1 MSHSSSRYNRGISI
15 VEVLIG
21 ASMLVVFAAFLSPIF
36 SQNQG
41 KAELSQAVERVQ
53 KTGSQAQQTA
63 RLNHSN
69 VIMQF
74 KSGKDAQQDSITL
87 TVPAQKTQAR
97 QVDEVIEFPEGVRLI
112 SERPQIHFDFRGEV
126 DQPTKLMVVSNSTE
140 ELTERLLIY

>member
-21 ASMLVVFAAFLSPIF
+21 ASMLVVLAAFLSPIF

-53 KTGSQAQQTA
+53 KTVSQAQQTA